1 MTDIDTTT
9 REAREW
15 RESAPTPAEGL
26 RHVTA
31 LLAVIEQQ
39 QATIERFEASN
50 RYGDQMIF
58 AQSDVIG
65 ELNNDVSDLRATID
79 RQAETLRQVREVMFS
94 LVNTLVF
101 AARDWSTGRDL
112 AWLWGVLCGWG
123 DAMDEQ
129 ARICGWD
136 EQQVARLRAF
146 HATTIRILDA
156 GSDQ

>member
-1 MTDIDTTT
+1 M
-9 REAREW
+9 
-15 RESAPTPAEGL
+15 
-26 RHVTA
+26 
-31 LLAVIEQQ
+31 
-39 QATIERFEASN
+39 
-50 RYGDQMIF
+50 
-58 AQSDVIG
+58 
-65 ELNNDVSDLRATID
+65 RAKVE

-146 HATTIRILDA
+146 HATITRILDA
-156 GSDQ
+156 NGRRM